1 MEIENILD
9 LIEDL
14 TTLSLAEKEEMLTAL
29 ENGTF
34 NETMNEQLQSA
45 IEEQMQLWSEEQA
58 RTEEEVNQ
66 RDEEV
71 ATLMQSAE
79 EEHKSGLKNAY
90 QTVKINIQHVEQGLD
105 DSEEEVIHD
114 SEMTEADMIRAKLGI
129 K

>member
-29 ENGTF
+29 ENGAF

-45 IEEQMQLWSEEQA
+45 IEEQMQLWEEEQV
-58 RTEEEVNQ
+58 RTEEEVTE

-71 ATLMQSAE
+71 AKLMQAAE

-90 QTVKINIQHVEQGLD
+90 QTVKINIQHVEQSLD

-114 SEMTEADMIRAKLGI
+114 SEMSEADAIRAKLGI